1 MNAISFRR
9 GYRMHYQSNVLS
21 PAQFAMPDE
30 ARLRWERNYVAGF
43 TERLANITI
52 EFWRDVPLGRI
63 VTNCEPTIFVT
74 ANDCVEATVLGV
86 TSNGLGAFP
95 HNLGEVQK
103 LLAA

>member
-43 TERLANITI
+43 TERLADITI
-52 EFWRDVPLGRI
+52 EFWRDVPWEYVRSEI
-63 VTNCEPTIFVT
+63 PSWMR
-74 ANDCVEATVLGV
+74 VLY
-86 TSNGLGAFP
+86 
-95 HNLGEVQK
+95 LGENSYK
-103 LLAA
+103 L